1 MIPIDRNG
9 RLEEV
14 YWTFSFSPV
23 YGDTGAI
30 AGVFVTCT
38 ETTKAVLGRQKVDQT
53 QRQVLAS
60 FEELPVGHCH
70 HQYREPHVPDG
81 QPLLWSSGRAGHLVW
96 RAPEEIV
103 DKPLLE
109 ALPELAGQWF
119 DQWLQAVI
127 DTGQPYIATE
137 VAVDVVRQG
146 RLQTIYVDLTYQS

>member
-1 MIPIDRNG
+1 MKNYP
-9 RLEEV
+9 
-14 YWTFSFSPV
+14 S
-23 YGDTGAI
+23 AI
-30 AGVFVTCT
+30 AIIST
-38 ETTKAVLGRQKVDQT
+38 ENLTFRMANP
-53 QRQVLAS
+53 
-60 FEELPVGHCH
+60 F
-70 HQYREPHVPDG
+70 Y
-81 QPLLWSSGRAGHLVW
+81 GHLVG